1 MTVCNHWI
9 LQDEEGN
16 SKTEEG
22 GGGVKHEKSPVV
34 LLKKCIK
41 ASERV
46 VINSLDLD
54 DRLFDC
60 IKMHT

>member
-16 SKTEEG
+16 SKTEG
-22 GGGVKHEKSPVV
+22 GGHEKSPVV

>member
-1 MTVCNHWI
+1 MRKEIV
-9 LQDEEGN
+9 
-16 SKTEEG
+16 KRRR

>member
-1 MTVCNHWI
+1 MRKG
-9 LQDEEGN
+9 EEGN
-16 SKTEEG
+16 SKT
-22 GGGVKHEKSPVV
+22 GGVKHEKSPVV